1 MAVRELRVL
10 VPVTV
15 FEKLVA
21 IEQRVGV
28 RKEDLILRAIVKVID
43 EFGGGG

>member
-10 VPVTV
+10 VPVSV

-21 IEQRVGV
+21 IEQKVGV